1 MMELYKV
8 RLKSGVDYQKLKA
21 TELFGNVFEL
31 IFIKKSKNEMDFY
44 VRTAAKEE
52 ILRQYFVLLKAEEP
66 LVSGFVEALKLKK
79 ESDFYANLEYSNLLN
94 LVSSLEEGEQIRIW
108 VVLEPRL
115 NDLFIKKADK
125 LKLQAQKAMIGK
137 RKKELLAS
145 ILESYAKDNL
155 YLLDIKIFSS
165 QKSRLNVLFEYA
177 KQLIHTQSKKLR
189 MEIKKAKKFKDK
201 QPKIGAWEAIAKYK
215 VRLWINEDKLNENL
229 PLPSPT
235 QVPIPMSIGVALPY
249 FKLERKDIYLGDD
262 ILYGEK
268 VYLDWIDFQRHAI
281 IYGSTGSGKSNT
293 LEILAQELAKYGV
306 VIFLDPNSQSA
317 RKLSQI
323 ANYYFT
329 ITKDRPNFGINI
341 LQLPHIFQDREKN
354 IDYQISKVLQLFDK
368 LLNLVETAVNV
379 RYILQVLL
387 RQMYRVTDT
396 ITFKD
401 VYDAVIALQQG
412 TLDLDVN
419 DETFE
424 HEKELLQQMQAQ
436 SFMSI
441 LSRLKLLVDN
451 NIFKIVTSET
461 TIDWDR
467 IINETK
473 RGLIVFDVGKSAGN
487 EVSEMMQMIITLSLF
502 NYVFLRDA
510 LGKEKVPIFLIIDE
524 AQNVAHFDF
533 INEVLAEARKYGLH
547 LILAT
552 QSFVR
557 LQALAG
563 ENNARAINANTN
575 VKLLMRLTEG
585 SDISQLAKSVGAN
598 QEITEALPKLS
609 IGQAFLFLLGK
620 TGEFTVPKLVQ
631 IRRSELEDKE
641 KEPTKGFEP
650 KGVSK
655 GLTKEAINPALAL
668 LKEPPDVLGQLI
680 LYAAFEKGE
689 YGLTI
694 TELIAQLGIKREQ
707 ALAKLAELEKIGA
720 IQIEQKGRSKV
731 VKYAKGLFRLKGI
744 VENEEG
750 KKVALR
756 VLRKYLKDGHI
767 IAPGR
772 QEGDIRPDFVALT
785 YDKTTLRPNYS
796 NIIIIEI
803 ESPNEV
809 DVHPE
814 QVRKNMQ
821 KYLSLD
827 ERTKSII
834 KEIHIWTSEEKFD
847 KLKEIYDS
855 FMNDNSIPAEYKQK
869 VKIFAVKLKK
879 KVEQQSKEE
888 QKHEQLT
895 GEFNGKREEKAESIA
910 QQEIAAQGAA
920 ANNVTNSKLGSL
932 TQSKNTI
939 IEQQPSDKE
948 ALVEVEIEGKNYFVK
963 RVDYEKLQ
971 QILSTKNYKIEGNK
985 IYAKIGPVRMEVL
998 LISNRPS
1005 DSQGP
1010 RNP

>member
-8 RLKSGVDYQKLKA
+8 MLKSGVDYQKLKA

-52 ILRQYFVLLKAEEP
+52 ILRQYFVLSKADEP
-66 LVSGFVEALKLKK
+66 PTNWFVGVLKLMR

-94 LVSSLEEGEQIRIW
+94 LISSLEEGEQIRIW

-125 LKLQAQKAMIGK
+125 LKLQAQKAMLGK

-145 ILESYAKDNL
+145 ILESYAKNNL

-165 QKSRLNVLFEYA
+165 QKSRLKVLFEYA

-201 QPKIGAWEAIAKYK
+201 QPKIGAWEAIARYK

-268 VYLDWIDFQRHAI
+268 VYLDWTDFQRHAI
-281 IYGSTGSGKSNT
+281 IYGTTGSGKSNT

-323 ANYYFT
+323 ANYYFS

-341 LQLPHIFQDREKN
+341 LQLPHIFQDKEKN

-461 TIDWDR
+461 TIDWDK

-473 RGLIVFDVGKSAGN
+473 RGLIVFDVGKSAGS

-575 VKLLMRLTEG
+575 IKLLMRLTEG

-609 IGQAFLFLLGK
+609 VGQTFLFLLGK

-650 KGVSK
+650 RGVSK

-668 LKEPPDVLGQLI
+668 LKEPPDVLAQLI

-689 YGLTI
+689 YGITI
-694 TELIAQLGIKREQ
+694 TDLIAQLGIKREV
-707 ALAKLAELEKIGA
+707 ALAKLAELEKLGA
-720 IQIEQKGRSKV
+720 VQVEQKGRSKI

-756 VLRKYLKDGHI
+756 VLRKYLKEGYI

-814 QVRKNMQ
+814 QVKRNMQ

-834 KEIHIWTSEEKFD
+834 REIHIWTSEEKFD
-847 KLKEIYDS
+847 KLKQIHDS
-855 FMNDNSIPAEYKQK
+855 FLADNSIPQEYKAK
-869 VKIFAVKLKK
+869 VKIFSVKIKK
-879 KVEQQSKEE
+879 KEIEQKPKEE
-888 QKHEQLT
+888 QKTEAET

-910 QQEIAAQGAA
+910 QQAAQGAQA
-920 ANNVTNSKLGSL
+920 IAATTANNVQGTRLKLGSL
-932 TQSKNTI
+932 TIQIVTI
-939 IEQQPSDKE
+939 VDGKAIANIDGKAYKLSVKE
-948 ALVEVEIEGKNYFVK
+948 LEDLKGLADVITEI
-963 RVDYEKLQ
+963 
-971 QILSTKNYKIEGNK
+971 KIEGNNLVYK
-985 IYAKIGPVRMEVL
+985 AGVL
-998 LISNRPS
+998 EGSIPLEPL
-1005 DSQGP
+1005 
-1010 RNP
+1010 

>member
-1 MMELYKV
+1 MAYGRMELYKV

-21 TELFGNVFEL
+21 IELLGNVFEL
-31 IFIKKSKNEMDFY
+31 IFIKKRKSRNEMDFY

-52 ILRQYFVLLKAEEP
+52 ILRQYFVLSKTEEP
-66 LVSGFVEALKLKK
+66 LTNRFVGVLKLKK

-94 LVSSLEEGEQIRIW
+94 LISSLEEGEQIRIW

-115 NDLFIKKADK
+115 NDLLIKKADK

-155 YLLDIKIFSS
+155 YLLDIKVFSD
-165 QKSRLNVLFEYA
+165 QKSRLKVLFEYA

-189 MEIKKAKKFKDK
+189 IEAKKAKKFKDK
-201 QPKIGAWEAIAKYK
+201 QPRIGAWEAIAKYK
-215 VRLWINEDKLNENL
+215 VRLWIDEDKLNENL
-229 PLPSPT
+229 PLPTPT

-249 FKLERKDIYLGDD
+249 FRLERKDIYLGDD

-268 VYLDWIDFQRHAI
+268 VYLDWTDFQKHAI

-341 LQLPHIFQDREKN
+341 LQLPHIFQDKEKN

-368 LLNLVETAVNV
+368 LLNLVDTAVNV

-396 ITFKD
+396 ITFRD

-461 TIDWDR
+461 TIDWDKLV
-467 IINETK
+467 NATK
-473 RGLIVFDVGKSAGN
+473 KGLVVFDVGKSAGN

-510 LGKEKVPIFLIIDE
+510 LGKEKVPIFLVIDE

-533 INEVLAEARKYGLH
+533 VNEVLAEARKYGLH

-598 QEITEALPKLS
+598 QEIVEALPKLS

-631 IRRSELEDKE
+631 IERSKLEDKE
-641 KEPTKGFEP
+641 KEPTSGFESG
-650 KGVSK
+650 GVNK
-655 GLTKEAINPALAL
+655 GLTKETINPALAL

-680 LYAAFEKGE
+680 LYVAFEKGE

-750 KKVALR
+750 KKIALR
-756 VLRKYLKDGHI
+756 VLRKYLKDGYI
-767 IAPGR
+767 ISPGR

-785 YDKTTLRPNYS
+785 YDKSTLRPNYS
-796 NIIIIEI
+796 NTIIIEI

-809 DVHPE
+809 GVHPE

-821 KYLSLD
+821 KYPSLD

-855 FMNDNSIPAEYKQK
+855 FMNDNSIPADYKQK
-869 VKIFAVKLKK
+869 VKIFTVKLKQK
-879 KVEQQSKEE
+879 LE
-888 QKHEQLT
+888 QKASETKNKAEET
-895 GEFNGKREEKAESIA
+895 GEFTKSEEPESKESK
-910 QQEIAAQGAA
+910 QETVPALAQGAA
-920 ANNVTNSKLGSL
+920 NNAQGTGKLGSL
-932 TQSKNTI
+932 TLKELR
-939 IEQQPSDKE
+939 IEVLKEDTDYAVIKIGDKQYRVLKTDLE
-948 ALVEVEIEGKNYFVK
+948 LLKAAAKDPELLEDVK
-963 RVDYEKLQ
+963 LKE
-971 QILSTKNYKIEGNK
+971 NK
-985 IYAKIGPVRMEVL
+985 ILIQAAGTKKTILLGPT
-998 LISNRPS
+998 
-1005 DSQGP
+1005 
-1010 RNP
+1010 

>member
-31 IFIKKSKNEMDFY
+31 IFIKKSRNEMDFY

-52 ILRQYFVLLKAEEP
+52 ILRQYFVLLKADEYP
-66 LVSGFVEALKLKK
+66 TNRFVAVLKLKK

-94 LVSSLEEGEQIRIW
+94 LISSLEEGEQIRIW

-137 RKKELLAS
+137 RKKELLAN

-155 YLLDIKIFSS
+155 YLLDIKIFSN
-165 QKSRLNVLFEYA
+165 QKSRLKLLFDYA
-177 KQLIHTQSKKLR
+177 KQLIHTKSRKLR
-189 MEIKKAKKFKDK
+189 MEVKKAKKFKEK

-215 VRLWINEDKLNENL
+215 VRLWIDEDKLNENL

-235 QVPIPMSIGVALPY
+235 QVPIPMSIGVSLPY
-249 FKLERKDIYLGDD
+249 FRLERKDIYLGDD
-262 ILYGEK
+262 ILYAEK
-268 VYLDWIDFQRHAI
+268 VFLDWTDFQRHAI

-293 LEILAQELAKYGV
+293 LEILAQELAKYGI

-329 ITKDRPNFGINI
+329 ITKDRPNYGINI
-341 LQLPHIFQDREKN
+341 LQLPHIFQDREKD

-368 LLNLVETAVNV
+368 LLNLVDTAVNV

-387 RQMYRVTDT
+387 RQMYRVSDR
-396 ITFKD
+396 ITFRD

-467 IINETK
+467 VINETK
-473 RGLIVFDVGKSAGN
+473 RGLIIFDVGKSAGN

-510 LGKEKVPIFLIIDE
+510 LGKEKIPIFLVIDE

-547 LILAT
+547 LVLAT

-598 QEITEALPKLS
+598 QEIVEALPKLS

-631 IRRSELEDKE
+631 IRPSELQDKE

-655 GLTKEAINPALAL
+655 GLTKETINPALAL

-680 LYAAFEKGE
+680 LYTAFEKGE
-689 YGLTI
+689 YGITI
-694 TELIAQLGIKREQ
+694 TDLIAQLGIKREV
-707 ALAKLAELEKIGA
+707 ALAKLAELEKLGA
-720 IQIEQKGRSKV
+720 VQIEQRGRSKI
-731 VKYAKGLFRLKGI
+731 VKYAKGLFRLRGI

-756 VLRKYLKDGHI
+756 VLRKYLKDGYI
-767 IAPGR
+767 VVPGR
-772 QEGDIRPDFVALT
+772 QEGDIRPDFIALT

-796 NIIIIEI
+796 NIVIIEI

-809 DVHPE
+809 AVHAE

-847 KLKEIYDS
+847 KLKEIYDN
-855 FMNDNSIPAEYKQK
+855 FINDNSIPQEYKTKVKIFPVEIKQK
-869 VKIFAVKLKK
+869 VKQGALKEK
-879 KVEQQSKEE
+879 KTKAE
-888 QKHEQLT
+888 T

-910 QQEIAAQGAA
+910 RQAAQGAP
-920 ANNVTNSKLGSL
+920 NNANSKLGSL
-932 TQSKNTI
+932 LKIGHLEFQVLDEVN
-939 IEQQPSDKE
+939 DK
-948 ALVEVEIEGKNYFVK
+948 VIVK
-963 RVDYEKLQ
+963 TGDKD
-971 QILSTKNYKIEGNK
+971 YKISKKDLIDLEGLK
-985 IYAKIGPVRMEVL
+985 DLIVEAKIENGYLKVKTSL
-998 LISNRPS
+998 GLIQKISLEPL
-1005 DSQGP
+1005 
-1010 RNP
+1010 

>member
-1 MMELYKV
+1 V
-8 RLKSGVDYQKLKA
+8 RLKSGVNYEKA
-21 TELFGNVFEL
+21 KTTELFGNVFEL
-31 IFIKKSKNEMDFY
+31 IFVKRSKNEVDFY
-44 VRTAAKEE
+44 VRTAAKQE
-52 ILRQYFVLLKAEEP
+52 ILRQYFVLLKKEEP
-66 LVSGFVEALKLKK
+66 AVPNFVGILRLKK
-79 ESDFYANLEYSNLLN
+79 EGDFYANLEYSNLLN
-94 LVSSLEEGEQIRIW
+94 LVSSLEEGDQVRIW
-108 VVLEPRL
+108 VVLEPKL
-115 NDLFIKKADK
+115 NELFIKKADK
-125 LKLQAQKAMIGK
+125 LKIEAQKYLLGRRK
-137 RKKELLAS
+137 RELLAS

-155 YLLDIKIFSS
+155 YLLDIKIFSK
-165 QKSRLNVLFEYA
+165 QRSRLKSLFDYV
-177 KQLIHTQSKKLR
+177 KQLIHTQSRKLKVVV
-189 MEIKKAKKFKDK
+189 KKAKKFKDK
-201 QPKIGAWEAIAKYK
+201 QPRMGKWEVVAKFK
-215 VRLWINEDKLNENL
+215 VRLWIDEEKLNENL

-235 QVPIPMSIGVALPY
+235 QVPIPMSIGIALPY
-249 FKLERKDIYLGDD
+249 FRLERKDIYLGDD

-268 VYLDWIDFQRHAI
+268 VFLDWTDFQQHSI

-341 LQLPHIFQDREKN
+341 LELPRIFQDREKN

-387 RQMYRVTDT
+387 RQMYRVSDR
-396 ITFKD
+396 ITFRD

-424 HEKELLQQMQAQ
+424 REKELLQQMQAQ

-451 NIFKIVTSET
+451 NIFRVITSET
-461 TIDWDR
+461 TVDWDKML
-467 IINETK
+467 NEKK
-473 RGLIVFDVGKSAGN
+473 RGLIVFDVGKSTGD
-487 EVSEMMQMIITLSLF
+487 EVSQMMQMIITLSLF

-547 LILAT
+547 LVLAT

-563 ENNARAINANTN
+563 ENNARSINANTN

-585 SDISQLAKSVGAN
+585 NDISQLSKSVGAN
-598 QEITEALPKLS
+598 QEITDALPKLS
-609 IGQAFLFLLGK
+609 TGQSFLFLLGK
-620 TGEFTVPKLVQ
+620 TGEFTVPRLVQ
-631 IRRSELEDKE
+631 IRLSGLQDKE

-650 KGVSK
+650 KGVDK
-655 GLTKEAINPALAL
+655 GLTKETINPALAL

-680 LYAAFEKGE
+680 LYTAFEKGD
-689 YGLTI
+689 YGIII
-694 TELIAQLGIKREQ
+694 TDMIAKLGIKREV
-707 ALAKLAELEKIGA
+707 ALAKLVELEKLGA
-720 IQIEQKGRSKV
+720 VQIEQKGRSKIV
-731 VKYAKGLFRLKGI
+731 RYAKGLFRLRGI

-756 VLRKYLKDGHI
+756 VLRKYLKEGYI

-772 QEGDIRPDFVALT
+772 QEGDIRPDFVALN
-785 YDKTTLRPNYS
+785 YDKTTLRPDYS
-796 NIIIIEI
+796 NITIIEI

-809 DVHPE
+809 EVHPE

-827 ERTKSII
+827 ERTKGVIR
-834 KEIHIWTSEEKFD
+834 EVHLWTSEEKFV

-855 FMNDNSIPAEYKQK
+855 FMNDNSIPADYKQR
-869 VKIFAVKLKK
+869 VKIFSVKIK
-879 KVEQQSKEE
+879 EKEE
-888 QKHEQLT
+888 EAK
-895 GEFNGKREEKAESIA
+895 NGKDEKTQTQQVQTQPMNGKLIKVGQLELQVLDEVDGKVIVKAE
-910 QQEIAAQGAA
+910 
-920 ANNVTNSKLGSL
+920 
-932 TQSKNTI
+932 
-939 IEQQPSDKE
+939 
-948 ALVEVEIEGKNYFVK
+948 GK
-963 RVDYEKLQ
+963 D
-971 QILSTKNYKIEGNK
+971 YKINKKELIDLEGLK
-985 IYAKIGPVRMEVL
+985 DLITEAKIEYHYLKIKTSLG
-998 LISNRPS
+998 LIQKISLEPL
-1005 DSQGP
+1005 
-1010 RNP
+1010 

>member
-1 MMELYKV
+1 MELYKV
-8 RLKSGVDYQKLKA
+8 RLKSGVDYQKLKP
-21 TELFGNVFEL
+21 TDLFGNVFEL
-31 IFIKKSKNEMDFY
+31 IFIKKSRNEVEFY

-52 ILRQYFVLLKAEEP
+52 ILRQYFVLSKADEP
-66 LVSGFVEALKLKK
+66 PPTRLVGILKLKK

-94 LVSSLEEGEQIRIW
+94 LVTSLEEGEQVRFW
-108 VVLEPRL
+108 VVLEPRI

-125 LKLQAQKAMIGK
+125 LKLQAQKAVIGK

-145 ILESYAKDNL
+145 ILETYAKGNL
-155 YLLDIKIFSS
+155 YLLDVKLFSD
-165 QKSRLNVLFEYA
+165 QKSRLKLLFEYT
-177 KQLIHTQSKKLR
+177 KQLIHTQSGKLR
-189 MEIKKAKKFKDK
+189 IEIKKKFKDK

-215 VRLWINEDKLNENL
+215 VRLWIDEDKLNENL

-235 QVPIPMSIGVALPY
+235 QLPIPMSIGVALPY

-268 VYLDWIDFQRHAI
+268 VYLDWTDFQRHAI

-293 LEILAQELAKYGV
+293 LEILAQELTKYGV

-341 LQLPHIFQDREKN
+341 LQLPHIFQDKEKN

-547 LILAT
+547 LVLAT

-598 QEITEALPKLS
+598 QEIVEALPKLS

-631 IRRSELEDKE
+631 VRLSELQDKE

-650 KGVSK
+650 RGLTK

-668 LKEPPDVLGQLI
+668 LKEPPDVLSQLI

-772 QEGDIRPDFVALT
+772 QEGEIRPDFVALT

-796 NIIIIEI
+796 DIIIIEI

-809 DVHPE
+809 DAHPE

-827 ERTKSII
+827 ERTKSVI
-834 KEIHIWTSEEKFD
+834 KEIHLWTSEDKFD
-847 KLKEIYDS
+847 KLKQIYDS
-855 FMNDNSIPAEYKQK
+855 FLSDNSIPQEYKAK
-869 VKIFAVKLKK
+869 VKIFSVKIKK
-879 KVEQQSKEE
+879 KEIEQKPKEE
-888 QKHEQLT
+888 QKKVEET
-895 GEFNGKREEKAESIA
+895 GEFTNDRQIQVTESKAENKVIT
-910 QQEIAAQGAA
+910 AAQGAA
-920 ANNVTNSKLGSL
+920 ANNVNAQTTDTVKELKLGSL
-932 TQSKNTI
+932 TIQVVTI
-939 IEQQPSDKE
+939 VD
-948 ALVEVEIEGKNYFVK
+948 GKAIVNIDGKAYK
-963 RVDYEKLQ
+963 
-971 QILSTKNYKIEGNK
+971 ISTKDLKDLEGVKDLITEIKIE
-985 IYAKIGPVRMEVL
+985 
-998 LISNRPS
+998 
-1005 DSQGP
+1005 
-1010 RNP
+1010 RNSLTYKAGILESSIPLEPL